1 MQHIDH
7 LLTKIKG
14 LTDKEN
20 ITLLDID
27 LMMEHTRAVY
37 AALIEKRNE
46 LAIIPMQPEPAT
58 EKKEPTL
65 NEYVATIA
73 EEPIEHETR
82 HELSY
87 MEIEEEMEEAYEEQ
101 VAEKDD
107 EAILMNTHELSFEEP
122 EPIKIIVEDE
132 PIHEQEE
139 AAQPVDNATTDRITL
154 ELPHIP
160 AAPLAPHKIH
170 DTDIRHKISINDKY
184 QFISELFGNNKEAY
198 EEVLNELNSFETY
211 ADGVKWLQSSVYTVY
226 NWHEEN
232 ETLQMF
238 YGMLERFYGTY

>member
-1 MQHIDH
+1 MQHINH

-14 LTDKEN
+14 LTDTEN
-20 ITLLDID
+20 ITVLDID

-46 LAIIPMQPEPAT
+46 LATGTAQQET

-65 NEYVATIA
+65 NEYVASIA
-73 EEPIEHETR
+73 EEPIENETR
-82 HELSY
+82 HAPTYL
-87 MEIEEEMEEAYEEQ
+87 EIEEEIAEEYDALEEENEEPEITAQQVAFETPEQ
-101 VAEKDD
+101 VAATI
-107 EAILMNTHELSFEEP
+107 EAEEIP
-122 EPIKIIVEDE
+122 APKEVITEGMPAE
-132 PIHEQEE
+132 
-139 AAQPVDNATTDRITL
+139 RITL

-160 AAPLAPHKIH
+160 AMPLVPHKIH
-170 DTDIRHKISINDKY
+170 DTDIRHKIGINDKY

-198 EEVLNELNSFETY
+198 EEVLNELNTFETY
-211 ADGVKWLQSSVYTVY
+211 QDGVKWLHSSIYNVY

-238 YGMLERFYGTY
+238 YGMLEKFYGTH